1 MHSLYLV
8 YQRKLNENSAIILWR
23 NTKLFFYNL
32 ELDSLPRLNNKAIQ
46 YNDLFYLKWSISN
59 LILTTAKWVCL
70 ISELCKKW
78 TAWGLFTRNAPLAI
92 PTKAIMLHNL

>member
-46 YNDLFYLKWSISN
+46 YNDLFYLTPK
-59 LILTTAKWVCL
+59 
-70 ISELCKKW
+70 
-78 TAWGLFTRNAPLAI
+78 F
-92 PTKAIMLHNL
+92 